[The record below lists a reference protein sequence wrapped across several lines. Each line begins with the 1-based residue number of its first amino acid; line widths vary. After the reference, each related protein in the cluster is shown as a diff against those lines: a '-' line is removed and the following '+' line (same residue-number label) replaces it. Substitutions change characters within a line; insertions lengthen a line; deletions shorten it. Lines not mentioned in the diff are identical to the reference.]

1 MHYFPCGNERVS
13 LPRLNERAGLES
25 VAFLHMG
32 YRGLVELRGREESPL
47 MEPFLRLD
55 GQEVRLTDFQWVR
68 REHWIPEF
76 TCAAGSATL
85 HGTVLCPLGER
96 GFAIRLRL
104 DGAAGGAQIGLRG
117 CWSSAWHCV
126 NEDKPL
132 EGTMHVYDSAWSGAF
147 VLDMRCGAPMFA
159 LAPMSAPACQ
169 YHYAQTERGIEYSL
183 FCEGED
189 AVFYWGLG
197 FEEVAAVTSAKEM
210 LRRGWAWELARSEAW
225 LRARQARLCDER
237 LAEMYDLNLF
247 FCIFFSTG
255 VTLDT
260 EEFVLVTSRSPR
272 YYVSAAYW
280 DRDSLLWAFPAVLDA
295 DAALARDMLIYAF
308 TRQARNFGV
317 HSRYIDGT
325 VLEPGFEL
333 DELAAPILALE
344 RYIEATDDRGLLDEP
359 AIRAGA
365 ERVLSGLRA
374 AYDPALGLYETFL
387 QPTDD
392 ERVHPYLTY
401 DNALVWRA
409 LRALSRLWPR
419 RYEALG
425 AEAEA
430 LRTAI
435 YAKCLRRDAE
445 GRPFFAWSVD
455 TDGSY
460 DVYDEPP
467 GSLQLLPYYGFCAA
481 DDEAYQNTVRL
492 IRSPDYR
499 YSFAGH
505 AIAEIGC
512 PHAPHPWVLSIA
524 NSLLCGRKE
533 ACAAMLRRM
542 PMDNGIA
549 CESVHEDTGA
559 CTTGEA
565 FATCAGFLAHAMR
578 AAFATEGA

>member
-55 GQEVRLTDFQWVR
+55 GQEVPLTDFQWVR

-295 DAALARDMLIYAF
+295 DAALARDMLTYAF

-325 VLEPGFEL
+325 VLEPAL
-333 DELAAPILALE
+333 SWTSWRRPSSPSSVISKPRTTAACWMSLPSAPARSGCSPGCARPMTLCSGSTRPFCSRRTTSASTPISPMTT
-344 RYIEATDDRGLLDEP
+344 RWCGGR
-359 AIRAGA
+359 
-365 ERVLSGLRA
+365 
-374 AYDPALGLYETFL
+374 
-387 QPTDD
+387 
-392 ERVHPYLTY
+392 
-401 DNALVWRA
+401 W
-409 LRALSRLWPR
+409 RALSRLWPR

-425 AEAEA
+425 AEAGGA
-430 LRTAI
+430 TRGGLRKVSAARRRGATLL
-435 YAKCLRRDAE
+435 CLVSGRRRQLRR
-445 GRPFFAWSVD
+445 
-455 TDGSY
+455 
-460 DVYDEPP
+460 
-467 GSLQLLPYYGFCAA
+467 
-481 DDEAYQNTVRL
+481 
-492 IRSPDYR
+492 
-499 YSFAGH
+499 
-505 AIAEIGC
+505 
-512 PHAPHPWVLSIA
+512 
-524 NSLLCGRKE
+524 
-533 ACAAMLRRM
+533 LR
-542 PMDNGIA
+542 
-549 CESVHEDTGA
+549 
-559 CTTGEA
+559 
-565 FATCAGFLAHAMR
+565 
-578 AAFATEGA
+578 